1 MARSTVVIIGA
12 SSVGLPAAHTL
23 LQEPSKV
30 RVVLINPSPEFYFN
44 VAAPRIFAKP
54 KAFRAD
60 QYLLSIEDGF
70 AQYPKESFEFI
81 VGTATAI
88 DVTAKSVSVS
98 APGSDNTQSV
108 SYDYLL
114 IASGATT
121 PATTGSVTGSSIP
134 FKAPGRTDTKELIVA
149 AQEQIANAKSIV
161 IGGAGPIGVELAG
174 ELAEAVE
181 QSGNAGKVSITLV
194 SATDRVLQMLKP
206 SASSAAEKMLKQ
218 KNVKVI
224 TGTRVLGAEAS
235 KDDSS
240 SWTVSLDNNEKLST
254 DVYIPTTGSIPNNSF
269 IPEQFLDQDGW
280 VKVTKELRVESAEAI
295 YAAGD
300 ITNNTMRLAFKAGEQ
315 ARIAANNIK
324 VDIAGKGER
333 KVYDQG
339 TSVMMVVPIGEAGG
353 TGQIFGFVPWSFMV
367 RMVKG
372 KDYFVSKAPDYLSG
386 KA

>member
-23 LQEPSKV
+23 LQDPSNVK
-30 RVVLINPSPEFYFN
+30 VVLINPSPDYYFN
-44 VAAPRIFAKP
+44 IAAPRIVAKP

-60 QYLLSIEDGF
+60 QYLLPIQGGF
-70 AQYPKESFEFI
+70 AQYPKDSFEFI

-88 DVTAKSVSVS
+88 DVTAKSVSVTETD
-98 APGSDNTQSV
+98 SDNTQSL

-121 PATTGSVTGSSIP
+121 AATNGSVTGSSIP
-134 FKAPGRTDTKELIVA
+134 FKAPGRADTKELITA
-149 AQEQIANAKSIV
+149 AQQQIANAKSIV
-161 IGGAGPIGVELAG
+161 IGGAGPIGIELAG
-174 ELAEAVE
+174 ELAEAIE
-181 QSGNAGKVSITLV
+181 ESGNAGKVSITVV
-194 SATDRVLQMLKP
+194 SATGRVLQMLKP
-206 SASSAAEKMLKQ
+206 SASSAAEKILKQ
-218 KNVKVI
+218 KNVKII
-224 TGTRVLGAEAS
+224 TSTQVLGAEAS
-235 KDDSS
+235 SDGSG
-240 SWTVSLDNNEKLST
+240 SWTVSLDSGEKLST
-254 DVYIPTTGSIPNNSF
+254 DLYIPTTGSIPNNSF
-269 IPEQFLDQDGW
+269 IPEQFLDEDGW
-280 VKVTKELRVESAEAI
+280 VKVDKELRVKSTEAI

-339 TSVMMVVPIGEAGG
+339 NSVLMVVPIGEAGG
-353 TGQIFGFVPWSFMV
+353 TGQLFGFVPWSFMV
-367 RMVKG
+367 RMIKG

>member
-1 MARSTVVIIGA
+1 MAPSTVVIIGA

-23 LQEPSKV
+23 LQDSNIK
-30 RVVLINPSPEFYFN
+30 VVLINPASTFYWN
-44 VAAPRIFAKP
+44 IAAPRIVAKP
-54 KAFRAD
+54 KAFRPE
-60 QYLLSIEDGF
+60 QYLLSIKDAF
-70 AQYPKESFEFI
+70 ASYKKELFEFI
-81 VGTATAI
+81 HGTATAI
-88 DVTAKSVSVS
+88 DVTTKVVSV
-98 APGSDNTQSV
+98 APAGSNDTRSV

-121 PATTGSVTGSSIP
+121 PATAGTVTGSSIP
-134 FKAPGRTDTKELIVA
+134 FKPTGREELKDMIAA
-149 AQEQIANAKSIV
+149 AQQQIANAKSIV

-206 SASSAAEKMLKQ
+206 SASSAAEKLLKQ
-218 KNVKVI
+218 KKVEVI
-224 TGTRVLGAEAS
+224 TSTRVLGAEAS
-235 KDDSS
+235 GDGAK
-240 SWTVSLDNNEKLST
+240 SWTVSLDNGKTLST
-254 DVYIPTTGSIPNNSF
+254 DLYIPTTGSVPNNSF
-269 IPEQFLDQDGW
+269 IPTDLLDKDGW

-300 ITNNTMRLAFKAGEQ
+300 ITNFTMRLGFKAVEQ

-324 VDIAGKGER
+324 ADILGHGER
-333 KVYDQG
+333 KAYDQG
-339 TSVMMVVPIGEAGG
+339 DSVMMMVPVGEAGG
-353 TGQIFGFVPWSFMV
+353 TGQVFGFVPWSFMV

-372 KDYFVSKAPDYLSG
+372 KDFFVSKASDLVTG

>member
-23 LQEPSKV
+23 LQDPSNTK
-30 RVVLINPSPEFYFN
+30 VVLINPSSEYYFN
-44 VAAPRIFAKP
+44 IAAPRIVAKP

-60 QYLLSIEDGF
+60 QYLLPIKDAF
-70 AQYPKESFEFI
+70 AQYPKESFELI

-88 DVTAKSVSVS
+88 DVSAKSVSVAATDS
-98 APGSDNTQSV
+98 GNSQSV

-121 PATTGSVTGSSIP
+121 PATAGSITGSSIP
-134 FKAPGRTDTKELIVA
+134 FKATGRADTKEVIAA
-149 AQEQIANAKSIV
+149 AQQQIANAKSIV
-161 IGGAGPIGVELAG
+161 IGGAGPIGIELAG
-174 ELAEAVE
+174 ELAEAIE
-181 QSGNAGKVSITLV
+181 ESGNAGKVSITLV
-194 SATDRVLQMLKP
+194 SATERVLQMLKP

-218 KNVKVI
+218 KKVKII

-235 KDDSS
+235 SDGSG
-240 SWTVSLDNNEKLST
+240 SWTVSLDSGEKLST
-254 DVYIPTTGSIPNNSF
+254 DLYIPTTGSIPNNSF
-269 IPEQFLDQDGW
+269 IPEQYLDVDGW
-280 VKVTKELRVESAEAI
+280 VKVNKELRVESADAI

-300 ITNNTMRLAFKAGEQ
+300 ITNNTVRLAFKAGEQ

-333 KVYDQG
+333 KVYDEG
-339 TSVMMVVPIGEAGG
+339 NSIMMVVPIGEAGG
-353 TGQIFGFVPWSFMV
+353 TGQLFGFVPWSFMV